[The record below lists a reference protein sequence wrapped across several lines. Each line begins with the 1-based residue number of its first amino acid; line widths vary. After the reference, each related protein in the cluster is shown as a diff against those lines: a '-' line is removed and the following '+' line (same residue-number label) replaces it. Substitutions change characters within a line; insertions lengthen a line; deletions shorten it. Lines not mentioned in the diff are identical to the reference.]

1 MSGIQAFYQL
11 VHLFWHISHGCFGK
25 NRTQHCPRK
34 RLFEEDPILQQGIGN
49 PKIYFSYLHDD
60 TTKSKTPMKNFNVSV
75 RNDFKPLQGFYEL
88 TDSIPLICITRN
100 TEQLNKSGMHR
111 RAPNGENVSWRDA
124 GKMLITYAK
133 AHSGKAR
140 SPKADKKL
148 NMHKAGG

>member
-11 VHLFWHISHGCFGK
+11 IFFGTFPMDVLGKTEPSTVLGKGCLKRILSCNKGLETEKSISHTSMMTPQRAK
-25 NRTQHCPRK
+25 
-34 RLFEEDPILQQGIGN
+34 LQ
-49 PKIYFSYLHDD
+49 
-60 TTKSKTPMKNFNVSV
+60 SKTSMSLSETISNHF
-75 RNDFKPLQGFYEL
+75 RAFYEL

-100 TEQLNKSGMHR
+100 TGQLNKSGMHR